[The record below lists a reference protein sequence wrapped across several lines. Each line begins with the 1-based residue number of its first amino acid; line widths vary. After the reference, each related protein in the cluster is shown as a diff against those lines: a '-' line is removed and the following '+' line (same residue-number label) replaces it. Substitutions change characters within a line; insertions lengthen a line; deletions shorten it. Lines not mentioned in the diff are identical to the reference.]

1 MSENKYFEGTIQVT
15 SRGKGFVFVE
25 GIEGE
30 IEIAKENLGT
40 ALHGDRVLVDPKKRQ
55 VVKIITRIKEKFV
68 GTIEKQNGKFYLSPQ
83 DYRVYKKIY
92 IPDENIRG
100 ADLGHKAL
108 VRIVEWIDPEKDPRG
123 EVVTVIGKSG
133 LHETE
138 MQAIAL
144 DKGIIFSFSKKVE
157 EEAQGIKKRA
167 PELFKTEEGKRKD
180 FRNIPTFTIDPVD
193 AKDFDDALS
202 IQKLPN
208 GNFEVGVHIAD
219 PSFYISE
226 GSAIDEEAAKRTT
239 SVYLVDRTIPMLP
252 EVLSNDLCSLNPD
265 EDKLAFSFV
274 CEITREGTVQKQWF
288 GKTMIR
294 SKKRF
299 SYEEAQAVLDTK
311 TGPYSEE
318 LSLLNALAEKLRA
331 KRFEKGALTFNQE
344 EVRFK
349 LAPDGRPLEIYKKK
363 HLPTNDLIEDWML
376 LANSAVAEFA
386 ASHDTNVEATFIY
399 RVHPLPSEDKIKEL
413 VRLMRA
419 LGYNP
424 PKKNLPK
431 TSAEI
436 ARLVESVAGSPEESV
451 VHMATIQAMERA
463 IYSTQNIG
471 HFGLSMKH
479 YTHFTSPI
487 RRYPDM
493 VVHRLLAT
501 YLGGSKPPK
510 EKLAEYEAL
519 SRYVS
524 HMERIAQEAEWASIK
539 YKQTEYMAERIGRVY
554 DGMITGINERGIF
567 VRENNTFAEGMIRF
581 RDMKDDYYIYDEK
594 TLTARGQKKKKSYRL
609 GDKVRI
615 KVLRTNLE
623 KRFIDYEIV

>member
-157 EEAQGIKKRA
+157 
-167 PELFKTEEGKRKD
+167 
-180 FRNIPTFTIDPVD
+180 
-193 AKDFDDALS
+193 
-202 IQKLPN
+202 
-208 GNFEVGVHIAD
+208 
-219 PSFYISE
+219 
-226 GSAIDEEAAKRTT
+226 EEAAKRTT